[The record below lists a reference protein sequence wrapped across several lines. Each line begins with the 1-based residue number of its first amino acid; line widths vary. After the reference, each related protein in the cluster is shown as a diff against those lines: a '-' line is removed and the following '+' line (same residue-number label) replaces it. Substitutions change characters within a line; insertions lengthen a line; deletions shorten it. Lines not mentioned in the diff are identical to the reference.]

1 MERRLRILHWGQYLI
16 NKYTALW
23 AGWQGG
29 RPEWRAH
36 NPREIVS
43 DFLHHI
49 DTYKF
54 MGLHGIHP
62 RVLSELMKVIT
73 LLLSRTTCKEFV
85 AWGLVSSPTWQEVGQ
100 EEMAS
105 IYTREGLGWI
115 LGDIFF
121 TEGLS
126 SIGKGCPG
134 KWWNHHPWRYLK
146 CGKWGH
152 GLEGDLAMLPGNGWT
167 QWP

>member
-1 MERRLRILHWGQYLI
+1 
-16 NKYTALW
+16 
-23 AGWQGG
+23 
-29 RPEWRAH
+29 
-36 NPREIVS
+36 
-43 DFLHHI
+43 
-49 DTYKF
+49 

-85 AWGLVSSPTWQEVGQ
+85 AWGLVSSPMWQEVGQ

-121 TEGLS
+121 SQKDCQALEKAAQESGEIT
-126 SIGKGCPG
+126 IPG
-134 KWWNHHPWRYLK
+134 
-146 CGKWGH
+146 GI
-152 GLEGDLAMLPGNGWT
+152 
-167 QWP
+167 